1 MRPSLKIDGV
11 ARRVTSS
18 TFVGRVAELAL
29 LEGAL
34 ERAAAGRPAV
44 VFVAGESGIGKTR
57 LLAELEA
64 RASAREARVLRGHC
78 LELGGVQ
85 IPYAPLVAALRPIAR
100 DGAELAAGLPAATR
114 DALGEL
120 LPELGGT
127 SPGEPADE
135 EHRARQGRLF
145 EALLTLLARLGRDA
159 PVLLLLEDL
168 HWADSSTRD
177 FITFLVRSAREES
190 LCLVVTYRSDELHRR
205 HPLRPLLAELERVAG
220 VERIALER
228 FDREEV
234 VQQLEGIL
242 HGPVTDDL
250 ADRLYGRSQGNA
262 LYTEELL
269 AASEDADGWL
279 LPETLRDALLTRV
292 EKLGPAAQAVV
303 RAAAVL
309 DRPISHG
316 LLEALCDLDPAQV
329 MEGAREAVAHQV
341 IVAGS
346 DGLYAF
352 RHALVGEAIH
362 GDLLPGEDTALHQR
376 VAQAIEARAELLG
389 DLPPAAHAAELACH
403 WRAAHE
409 LGRSLAASVRAGV
422 LAKRIHAYE
431 EAGRHYER
439 ALELWPRVPDAEER
453 AGMDRPEVLR
463 HAAACA
469 NARGEESRA
478 VALIREALAGLDEAA
493 DPVRAAALY
502 ERLGNFLRAAGVGG
516 ESFAAFDRALALL
529 PPEPSAQRAHVLET
543 RARVLMLRDEYAAA
557 RDAALIAIDEA
568 RAVGAEHSE
577 LRALNT
583 LGFASAGLGDEEE
596 GIATLREARRRS
608 QEVAPPGDRVRA
620 AINLAEVLD
629 FAGRPEEALE
639 VVRGELQAAVC
650 RPERS
655 SYDAFLALQEVNLLS
670 RLGRLAQARAALPD
684 RVPGEAISYTQQF
697 WRAMRARLA
706 LLEGDLAALR
716 EELAATERLIDAH
729 REPQWSEP
737 YALVRA
743 ELALREDRL
752 DDARATLRRAA
763 ALLSRSDEA
772 TRLLRVAAMS
782 ERVEADAAGR
792 ARALGERYAPALDG
806 VVAEL
811 TARTAGPRFDEACAW
826 GGMAAAERERRRLLL
841 GEAPPNPAT
850 WLEVAA
856 AFDAIAYPVP
866 AIYARYR
873 AAEASVSAG
882 DHAAASEPL
891 RRACAQAHET
901 GARVLSADVAAL
913 ARRARIDV
921 DTVEP
926 VPEPEGEPSP
936 VARLGLTPRELEVLL
951 LVAEGRTNR
960 AIGEALFMSEKT
972 ASVHVSRILAK
983 LGVGGRVEA
992 AAVAHRLGLTAPAR
1006 V

>member
-1 MRPSLKIDGV
+1 VP
-11 ARRVTSS
+11 RRVTSS
-18 TFVGRVAELAL
+18 TFVGRAAELAL
-29 LEGAL
+29 LEAAID
-34 ERAAAGRPAV
+34 RAAGAQPAV

-100 DGAELAAGLPAATR
+100 DGAQLAADLPAATR

-127 SPGEPADE
+127 PPGEAADE

-145 EALLTLLARLGRDA
+145 EALLTLLARLGRDE
-159 PVLLLLEDL
+159 PVVLLLEDL

-177 FITFLVRSAREES
+177 FITFLVRSAREEA

-228 FDREEV
+228 FDRGEV
-234 VQQLEGIL
+234 VEQLEGIL
-242 HGPVTDDL
+242 QAPVTAEL

-292 EKLGPAAQAVV
+292 EKLGAAGQAVV

-316 LLEALCDLDPAQV
+316 LLEALCDLDAAQV
-329 MEGAREAVAHQV
+329 MEGARDAVAHQV
-341 IVAGS
+341 LVAGS
-346 DGLYAF
+346 DGLYSF

-362 GDLLPGEDTALHQR
+362 GDLLPGEDTALHR
-376 VAQAIEARAELLG
+376 RIAQAIEERPELLG
-389 DLPPAAHAAELACH
+389 DVTPAASAAELACH

-409 LGRSLAASVRAGV
+409 LGRSLAASVHAGV
-422 LAKRIHAYE
+422 LAKRVYAYE

-453 AGMDRPEVLR
+453 AGMDRAEVLR

-478 VALIREALAGLDEAA
+478 VALIREALAGFDEAA
-493 DPVRAAALY
+493 EPLRAAALH
-502 ERLGNFLRAAGVGG
+502 ERLGNFLRAAGLGG

-529 PPEPSAQRAHVLET
+529 PPEPSPQRAHVLET
-543 RARVLMLRDEYAAA
+543 RARALMLRDEYAAA
-557 RDAALIAIDEA
+557 RDAALAAIEEA
-568 RAVGAEHSE
+568 RTVGAEHTE

-583 LGFASAGLGDEEE
+583 LGFSRAGLGDEDE
-596 GIATLREARRRS
+596 GIATLQEARRRS
-608 QEVAPPGDRVRA
+608 QAVASAGDRVRA
-620 AINLAEVLD
+620 AINLAEALD
-629 FAGRPEEALE
+629 FAGRPEEALA
-639 VVRGELQAAVC
+639 VVRDELEAAVE

-655 SYDAFLALQEVNLLS
+655 SYDAFLALQEVNVLS
-670 RLGRLAQARAALPD
+670 RLGRLGEARAALPG

-706 LLEGDLAALR
+706 LLGGDLEALR
-716 EELAATERLIDAH
+716 AELDATERLVNAH

-737 YALVRA
+737 YALLRA

-752 DDARATLRRAA
+752 DDARATLRRGA
-763 ALLSRSDEA
+763 ALLARSDEA
-772 TRLLRVAAMS
+772 TRLLRVAAMA
-782 ERVEADAAGR
+782 ERVEAEAAGR
-792 ARALGERYAPALDG
+792 ARALGESFAPLLDD
-806 VVAEL
+806 VAEEL
-811 TARTAGPRFDEACAW
+811 TARAAGRPRFDEACAW
-826 GGMAAAERERRRLLL
+826 GGMAAAERERRRFLL

-850 WLEVAA
+850 WLDVAA
-856 AFDAIAYPVP
+856 AFDAITYPVT
-866 AIYARYR
+866 AAYARFR
-873 AAEASVSAG
+873 AAEAFVAGG

-891 RRACAQAHET
+891 REACAQAHRT
-901 GARVLSADVAAL
+901 GAALLSADIAAL

-926 VPEPEGEPSP
+926 AEEPEGEPSP
-936 VARLGLTPRELEVLL
+936 AARLGLTPRELEVLL

-992 AAVAHRLGLTAPAR
+992 AAVAHRLGLAGATRA
-1006 V
+1006 